1 MTQNIE
7 VREKLSKIQNI
18 EQLIEII
25 VKEEKK
31 LKKEEIQ
38 KIIQKQKIQKKLT
51 KSEKLLIQNLIEI
64 N

>member
-7 VREKLSKIQNI
+7 VKEKLSKIQNI

-38 KIIQKQKIQKKLT
+38 KIIQKK
-51 KSEKLLIQNLIEI
+51 EI
-64 N
+64 

>member
-38 KIIQKQKIQKKLT
+38 KIL
-51 KSEKLLIQNLIEI
+51 
-64 N
+64 

>member
-7 VREKLSKIQNI
+7 IREKLSKIQNI
-18 EQLIEII
+18 QQLIETI

-38 KIIQKQKIQKKLT
+38 KIVQKK
-51 KSEKLLIQNLIEI
+51 EI
-64 N
+64 